1 MDTIRYLALGDSI
14 ATGTLTFWVKTK
26 SYAHYFYDLI
36 QKNEPTAKIQYTN
49 LAADGD
55 TSLMFLYKLNHWP
68 YLQQK
73 IKKADIITLSIG
85 GNDIMR
91 GANIPGFCRINWP
104 LVKSSSLSFCTNW
117 EKIIRRL
124 RELNPHCRILVNTL
138 YNPYNETSSL
148 RPWQRMDT
156 GLHEAVQKYIDRINN
171 FLAQK
176 QEGLYEIAPVY
187 DEFLKYR
194 QGKMGHMVCMYPDDG
209 AYLFRNPHPTGRGHQ
224 RIAQICAGILW

>member
-26 SYAHYFYDLI
+26 SYAHYLYDLI
-36 QKNEPTAKIQYTN
+36 KKNEPTANIQYTN

-55 TSLMFLYKLNHWP
+55 TSMMFLYKLNHWP

-104 LVKSSSLSFCTNW
+104 LVKSSSLSFCSNW
-117 EKIIRRL
+117 EKIIGRL
-124 RELNPHCRILVNTL
+124 RELNPHCRIIVNTL
-138 YNPYNETSSL
+138 YNPYNGKTSSL
-148 RPWQRMDT
+148 RPWQR
-156 GLHEAVQKYIDRINN
+156 N
-171 FLAQK
+171 
-176 QEGLYEIAPVY
+176 
-187 DEFLKYR
+187 
-194 QGKMGHMVCMYPDDG
+194 GHKDFMK
-209 AYLFRNPHPTGRGHQ
+209 RSKIHRSH
-224 RIAQICAGILW
+224 